1 MYLKSPIAGY
11 FIWFPVSQPFL
22 QLSHLVLTKYT
33 SRVQISSVLYYHGL
47 LTSFTIHYNWH
58 MNIFVIDDC
67 LLAALNFST
76 FNSRESTSRVDFKML
91 NVNRFDFIKVWCWD
105 ELYHSVQDT
114 KFLGSVSCI
123 SSITLE
129 IRLNQLL
136 LIARYLDLILSTSR
150 KPGDLETW
158 VLHSFQR
165 IYIYLFYEIYFS

>member
-1 MYLKSPIAGY
+1 M
-11 FIWFPVSQPFL
+11 
-22 QLSHLVLTKYT
+22 
-33 SRVQISSVLYYHGL
+33 
-47 LTSFTIHYNWH
+47 
-58 MNIFVIDDC
+58 IDDC

-76 FNSRESTSRVDFKML
+76 FNSRESTLRVDFKML

-105 ELYHSVQDT
+105 ELYQPVQDT

-136 LIARYLDLILSTSR
+136 LMARYLDLILSTSR

-165 IYIYLFYEIYFS
+165 IYIYLFNKIFFFLVKLYSWTVPWQKIMIVMKDKAVSPCGWHLFRN